1 MSCTD
6 ARVLTIVHP
15 AASLCPQSNTVLT
28 QQLADSNHLLAALRE
43 EAAELA
49 GQLSAVHASVAAKDR
64 LIQQLKG
71 LVSTGDGAGGFG
83 SGPTNELNFQ
93 HFDGMVCELLKALVA

>member
-1 MSCTD
+1 M
-6 ARVLTIVHP
+6 TIHP
-15 AASLCPQSNTVLT
+15 AASLCLQSNAVLT

-71 LVSTGDGAGGFG
+71 LVSTGDAAGGCW
-83 SGPTNELNFQ
+83 SEPTREVHLQ
-93 HFDGMVCELLKALVA
+93 CLVSMACELLKALVA